1 MDRYTDLIDR
11 VYEQYNIPRIFPV
24 PLLSITAALE
34 YEVQY
39 FEINKTT
46 EDLSAVTFYKKKQI
60 FISPNES
67 GGRFRFTLAH
77 ELGHILLGHGNDRE
91 SEFDTRENMWNPN
104 KTHREYEA
112 DEFAAE
118 LLMPEEK
125 FREIW
130 NATHDI
136 PTAQIYFNVSKAAVQ
151 KRIEKLEIKYERS

>member
-24 PLLSITAALE
+24 PLLSISAALK

-39 FEINKTT
+39 FELNKTT

-77 ELGHILLGHGNDRE
+77 ELGHILLGHGNDRD

-104 KTHREYEA
+104 KKSPEYEA

-125 FREIW
+125 FKGVW
-130 NATHDI
+130 NATKDV
-136 PTAQIYFNVSKAAVQ
+136 PTTAVFFNVSKAAVK
-151 KRIEKLEIKYERS
+151 KRIERLEIKYE

>member
-11 VYEQYNIPRIFPV
+11 VYEQYKIPTKFPV
-24 PLLSITAALE
+24 PLISISTALG
-34 YEVQY
+34 YEVKY

-46 EDLSAVTFYKKKQI
+46 EDLSAVTFYKKRQI

-104 KTHREYEA
+104 KEHREYEA

-125 FREIW
+125 FKEIW
-130 NATHDI
+130 NATKDI
-136 PTAQIYFNVSKAAVQ
+136 STVKMFFNVSVAAI
-151 KRIEKLEIKYERS
+151 KTRMKNLEIKYE